1 MITTDHRT
9 KLQSFLAKK
18 GDGATIF
25 TEGELPV
32 ILKQDPQA
40 RFFPYDKIFS
50 MYGLGLVVHEKTIAE
65 RPQAIAAAV
74 RGVLAA
80 ERDALK
86 NPEGASKLWQRH
98 FRINSSIASFLCSS
112 SRSIRSY

>member
-1 MITTDHRT
+1 
-9 KLQSFLAKK
+9 
-18 GDGATIF
+18 
-25 TEGELPV
+25 
-32 ILKQDPQA
+32 
-40 RFFPYDKIFS
+40 

-98 FRINSSIASFLCSS
+98 FRSQQFDSVISLQQLKEHQKLLTRDNETMGRMNDESWKALEVLLVQYFGLKGTA
-112 SRSIRSY
+112 RTLAEYYTNEFVGTE